1 MFAFTY
7 NSPRNIKG
15 VNSLRTK
22 QVLKGALVILF
33 AVSTSVPQWT
43 VYGESIS
50 SESESREVETTET
63 TDAGNETK
71 SSTSQ
76 TETNTETTVETSV
89 TSTDQETTATTDNQQ
104 TEEATATKC
113 QTTNPLLLK

>member
-1 MFAFTY
+1 M
-7 NSPRNIKG
+7 
-15 VNSLRTK
+15 RTK

-63 TDAGNETK
+63 TDAGNETNRVLHK
-71 SSTSQ
+71 Q
-76 TETNTETTVETSV
+76 KQILKQRLRHLLLAQIKKRPLPQITNK
-89 TSTDQETTATTDNQQ
+89 QKKQQ
-104 TEEATATKC
+104 LQKC

>member
-1 MFAFTY
+1 M
-7 NSPRNIKG
+7 
-15 VNSLRTK
+15 NSLRTK

-71 SSTSQ
+71 SRLRHLLLAQ
-76 TETNTETTVETSV
+76 IKKRPLPQITNKQME
-89 TSTDQETTATTDNQQ
+89 QQ
-104 TEEATATKC
+104 LQKR